1 MNLLKTI
8 IERLNQRIEVANI
21 FDKQFS
27 LCELNANG
35 NDKAWVH
42 YIGNGQ
48 AEVVTNFD
56 AKNGTLFWAKRSKV
70 TVNKTDAYKMSG
82 CKQLY
87 VTTFPLTAYAI
98 VRKSHLP
105 CDSEDAQD
113 WLASRIYKLAS
124 GTDPLFKQ
132 SIGVINYEVVPTGYI
147 NEIKTLTAN
156 YEWACVSVDMDV
168 QVITSSEDGC
178 YDTCATG
185 DIPLPDLQPCTP
197 CLTEVAVD
205 GVTITGNGTEA
216 DPLVAVGGGGGNPLT
231 TQDEGSN
238 VSTNTT
244 TLNFTGDG
252 VTATLTS
259 PGVVEVNIPS
269 GGGGVGSLQDVTD
282 VGNSTTNDIDFIA
295 NAGLTFDNG
304 ALFRKGTTDAGNGG
318 AKGTA
323 QICSISYELKWEA
336 GRLYYM
342 EQDGFTIRDVTH
354 NFTFVPQPTDD
365 STKGFV
371 VGSRWSLDDG
381 TVYLCSDATI
391 GAAVWAVVS
400 TGGVTSVTATSPI
413 FSSGGTTPDISIQP
427 ANLFDDGYLTS
438 ADFTSFSNKF
448 DVPTGTNTDYLD
460 GTGTPTP
467 FPTIPSGTVTS
478 VNSGININVDNTN
491 PAAPIINSLSDRYKT
506 SSTTSNSVSNGSKSF
521 TVDLNLSYIPLQE
534 ILVVFDPAHHMHGE
548 VTSYNPGTGALV
560 VDIKTHT
567 GSGTYSSWVINLDGT
582 PVDALTGSGT
592 ANEVAYF
599 TASRVLASLPV
610 ATYPSLTEL
619 SYVKGVTSAIQTQI
633 NSKFNTPAGTTSQYV
648 RGDGSLAAFPNV
660 PAFLPYITEVMSS
673 STATNNSIEYVASV
687 NKIYVTNG
695 SNNVNIF
702 NATTGEL
709 LATVTLTQ
717 ALRARYIN
725 SINEVWV
732 TSVNVASITRINPT
746 TNAVI
751 GTITTSIV
759 ANGFDICEISSTKVY
774 VSINGSGG
782 AQRVQ
787 VINPSTLAFV
797 ADITASIPG
806 FCSGMA
812 FNNNPSSAQNGVVI
826 LGSSGGA
833 VTLIDSAT
841 NTVTV
846 ATTNPGSA
854 LSNVFEIMYSAVDDK
869 YYVSSQ
875 ANSRVVSLNITGA
888 TTLTLDKIKYNA
900 IANISLQIDDANDLL
915 IINQI
920 ASTPTPNVMC
930 HFIRKSTFESLYNI
944 MTPAQGG
951 ANTRAGFVRADLV
964 NKRVFLAGRS
974 ASSTAVLTVKY

>member
-438 ADFTSFSNKF
+438 ADFASFAGKF
-448 DVPTGTNTDYLD
+448 DVPTGTSADYLD
-460 GTGTPTP
+460 GTGTPTI
-467 FPTIPSGTVTS
+467 FPTIPSGGVTS

-732 TSVNVASITRINPT
+732 TSVNVASITRINPS

>member
-438 ADFTSFSNKF
+438 ADFASFAGKF
-448 DVPTGTNTDYLD
+448 DVPTGTSADYLD
-460 GTGTPTP
+460 GTGTPTI
-467 FPTIPSGTVTS
+467 FPTIPSGGVTS

-534 ILVVFDPAHHMHGE
+534 ILVVFDPANHMHGE
-548 VTSYNPGTGALV
+548 VISYNAATGALV

-567 GSGTYSSWVINLDGT
+567 GSGTYSLWVINLDGT

-854 LSNVFEIMYSAVDDK
+854 LSNVYEIMYSAVDDK

-888 TTLTLDKIKYNA
+888 TTLTLDKIKHNA

-920 ASTPTPNVMC
+920 ASIPTPNVMC

>member
-438 ADFTSFSNKF
+438 ADFASFAGKF
-448 DVPTGTNTDYLD
+448 DVPTGTSADYLD
-460 GTGTPTP
+460 GTGTPTI
-467 FPTIPSGTVTS
+467 FPTIPSGGVTS

>member
-87 VTTFPLTAYAI
+87 ITTFPLTAYAI

-105 CDSEDAQD
+105 CDGEDAQD

-132 SIGVINYEVVPTGYI
+132 NIGVINYEVVPTGYI

-216 DPLVAVGGGGGNPLT
+216 DPLVAIGGGGGTPLR

-438 ADFTSFSNKF
+438 ADFASFAGKF
-448 DVPTGTNTDYLD
+448 DVPTGTSADYLD
-460 GTGTPTP
+460 GTGTPTI
-467 FPTIPSGTVTS
+467 FPTIPSGGVTS

>member
-732 TSVNVASITRINPT
+732 TSVNVASITRINPS

>member
-506 SSTTSNSVSNGSKSF
+506 SSTTSNSVTNGSKSF

-548 VTSYNPGTGALV
+548 VTSYNPETGALV

-732 TSVNVASITRINPT
+732 TSVNVASITRINPS

>member
-1 MNLLKTI
+1 MNLLRTI

-21 FDKQFS
+21 FDKQFG

-70 TVNKTDAYKMSG
+70 TVSKTDAYKMSG

-87 VTTFPLTAYAI
+87 ITTFPLTAYAI

-124 GTDPLFKQ
+124 GTDPIFKQ
-132 SIGVINYEVVPTGYI
+132 SIGVINYEVVPSGYI

-156 YEWACVSVDMDV
+156 YEWACVSVDVDV

-197 CLTEVAVD
+197 CLTEVYVD
-205 GVTITGNGTEA
+205 GVTIIGNGTEA
-216 DPLVAVGGGGGNPLT
+216 DPLVAIGGGGGTPLT
-231 TQDEGSN
+231 TQDEGVN

-244 TLNFTGDG
+244 KLNFTGAG
-252 VTATLTS
+252 VTASLIS
-259 PGVVEVNIPS
+259 AGVVEVNVA
-269 GGGGVGSLQDVTD
+269 GGGGG
-282 VGNSTTNDIDFIA
+282 
-295 NAGLTFDNG
+295 
-304 ALFRKGTTDAGNGG
+304 
-318 AKGTA
+318 
-323 QICSISYELKWEA
+323 
-336 GRLYYM
+336 
-342 EQDGFTIRDVTH
+342 
-354 NFTFVPQPTDD
+354 
-365 STKGFV
+365 
-371 VGSRWSLDDG
+371 
-381 TVYLCSDATI
+381 
-391 GAAVWAVVS
+391 
-400 TGGVTSVTATSPI
+400 GGVTSVTGTAPI
-413 FSSGGTTPDISIQP
+413 ASSGGATPDISISQ
-427 ANLFDDGYLTS
+427 AGAASDGYLSS
-438 ADFTSFSNKF
+438 ADWTTFDGKF
-448 DVPTGTNTDYLD
+448 DVPTGTNADYLD
-460 GTGTPTP
+460 GTGTPTS
-467 FPTIPSGTVTS
+467 FPTIPAAQIQSDWNQANNAALDFIKNKPTIPSTSGFVPYTGATNNVDLGTHTLSAKDLVINHTSGSGVAASITKGGAGEALTVVKSSGSGNAASITGGVTLISELHLTTDLADAYIASAATWNAKGNGTVTS
-478 VNSGININVDNTN
+478 VAATVPAPTSPAFSVAVTN
-491 PAAPIINSLSDRYKT
+491 P
-506 SSTTSNSVSNGSKSF
+506 TTTPSVN
-521 TVDLNLSYIPLQE
+521 I
-534 ILVVFDPAHHMHGE
+534 
-548 VTSYNPGTGALV
+548 
-560 VDIKTHT
+560 
-567 GSGTYSSWVINLDGT
+567 
-582 PVDALTGSGT
+582 T
-592 ANEVAYF
+592 AN
-599 TASRVLASLPV
+599 
-610 ATYPSLTEL
+610 
-619 SYVKGVTSAIQTQI
+619 
-633 NSKFNTPAGTTSQYV
+633 GTTSQYV
-648 RGDGSLAAFPNV
+648 RGDGSLETFPNI
-660 PAFLPYITEVMSS
+660 PPFLPYITEVMVTT
-673 STATNNSIEYVASV
+673 TATTNSIEYVPSV

-709 LATVTLTQ
+709 LATIVLTQ

-732 TSVNVASITRINPT
+732 TSVNVASITRIDPS
-746 TNAVI
+746 TNSVL

-812 FNNNPSSAQNGVVI
+812 FNNNPLSAQNGLVI

-846 ATTNPGSA
+846 ATTNPSSA
-854 LSNVFEIMYSAVDDK
+854 LSNVYEIMYSAVDDK